1 MRAPT
6 SALAL
11 FGSLLL
17 AATLV
22 WAQANKDRRFFSA
35 RVGVGIEAPSGWALS
50 THTGYPTVLVALTHP
65 GGSRISLAVDRTKLP
80 TAAAVAEHSRA
91 GLVAQGLT
99 VERTVPG
106 PRGGVELEARAA
118 RRNQI
123 VRQLYV
129 VRELPGAHDVRQVIV
144 VSMTAPADQLA
155 AVEPAFVWALGH
167 LTLEEPAQLDARPDA
182 GR

>member
-11 FGSLLL
+11 FGSMVL

-22 WAQANKDRRFFSA
+22 WAQAGKDRRFFSA
-35 RVGVGIEAPSGWALS
+35 RAGVGIEAPSGWALS
-50 THTGYPTVLVALTHP
+50 THTGYPTVLVALIHP

-80 TAAAVAEHSRA
+80 TAAALAEDNRK
-91 GLVAQGLT
+91 GLLAQGLT
-99 VERTVPG
+99 IERTIPG
-106 PRGGVELEARAA
+106 PRGGVEVDARAA
-118 RRNQI
+118 RRNQV

-129 VRELPGAHDVRQVIV
+129 IRELPGAREPRQAIV
-144 VSMTAPADQLA
+144 VSLTAPADQLS
-155 AVEPAFVWALGH
+155 AVEPAFAWALGH
-167 LTLEEPAQLDARPDA
+167 LTLEEPVQLEAKPDG